1 MMDID
6 EKMQTLSFT
15 LLDRV
20 ETYTYTGFGDNGVQR
35 VIANKG
41 KVKKL
46 VVAFPQSGAITEINF
61 CPSL

>member
-6 EKMQTLSFT
+6 EKLQTLSFT
-15 LLDRV
+15 LSDRV
-20 ETYTYTGFGDNGVQR
+20 ETYTYTGYGDNGVQR
-35 VIANKG
+35 VLANKA

-61 CPSL
+61 CLPL